1 MNTSTKAIICLA
13 VIAVV
18 VISGI
23 AIADAVK
30 KHNEDTAQV
39 EVTITKVYLS
49 TTWPDGTEVYSI
61 KYDTANVFK
70 SYSVDFYAD
79 GHYLV
84 SSSFGPKSSAHL
96 SVNVVAPPVVPTI
109 DNVHF
114 IITIE

>member
-1 MNTSTKAIICLA
+1 MNTSTKVIICLA
-13 VIAVV
+13 VVAVV

-30 KHNEDTAQV
+30 KHNEQTAQV
-39 EVTITKVYLS
+39 ELTITKVYLK

-61 KYDTANVFK
+61 EYDTANVFK
-70 SYSVDFYAD
+70 SYVVDFYAD

-84 SSSFGPKSSAHL
+84 SSPFGPESPSHRG
-96 SVNVVAPPVVPTI
+96 VTFTGPPVVPTI

-114 IITIE
+114 IIKLE